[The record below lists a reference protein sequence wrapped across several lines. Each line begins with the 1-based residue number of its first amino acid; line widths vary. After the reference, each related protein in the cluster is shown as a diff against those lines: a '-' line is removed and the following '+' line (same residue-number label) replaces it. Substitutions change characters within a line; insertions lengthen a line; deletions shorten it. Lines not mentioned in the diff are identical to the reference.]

1 MTAGIA
7 IPAREVLAASL
18 EGSRAFAAQALERGF
33 RSFWLIAESREQ
45 SMALPLT
52 AAALGAAVDELRVG
66 IVLLAHDD
74 PVRLA
79 EDLCVLDNVLGGR
92 LEVALAPGREAA
104 GRPLARL
111 EVLRDLLAGELV
123 DVGAGRRGV
132 QVTPPSA
139 QRPLEPSAFFGADAS
154 LFDLQR
160 ALAARFGVV
169 IPRRLALS
177 LPTTWRG
184 RARVTETVAA
194 PQLDEPIS
202 PGVSARLVLASLT
215 GVPPRIRPPG

>member
-1 MTAGIA
+1 VTAGIA

-18 EGSRAFAAQALERGF
+18 EESRAFAARVVEQRL
-33 RSFWLIAESREQ
+33 RSLWLVAESPEQ

-52 AAALGAAVDELRVG
+52 AAALGAAFDELRVG
-66 IVLLAHDD
+66 VVLLAHDD
-74 PVRLA
+74 PVRTA

-92 LEVALAPGREAA
+92 LEVALAPSRDAPGS
-104 GRPLARL
+104 PLARL
-111 EVLRDLLAGELV
+111 ETLRDLLAGELV
-123 DVGAGRRGV
+123 DVAAGRRGV
-132 QVTPPSA
+132 RVTPPSA

-177 LPTTWRG
+177 LPTMWHG

-194 PQLDEPIS
+194 SQLEEPIP
-202 PGVSARLVLASLT
+202 PGVSARLVLASLS
-215 GVPPRIRPPG
+215 GAAPHPAS